1 MANIEVN
8 VGDLYDRK
16 NKMEKIGEELISL
29 VDQVV
34 NQVNQVNAGWT
45 GFNSNEYLRA
55 FTAFKPKMLKKCS
68 AILMTANGLYQT
80 AQMIDKAQQ
89 EIKAKINNMGT
100 TTQAASTNGNNIN
113 SNNGS
118 INVSEN
124 NSTSETNVEDIA
136 SDSSYNEGEIFKAT
150 SYGHNYTEEEFIE
163 LAAIIGGE
171 DSGSYEG
178 ALAVASTMCNR
189 SDVGVWGGSH
199 PLEVAKVPN
208 QFVAYKGNLYNEYM
222 SDPSS
227 IPQHVIDAT
236 RDALAGTRNTTA
248 DSFRAG
254 PGKSDN
260 RIQIGDGGNY
270 YFRV

>member
-16 NKMEKIGEELISL
+16 NKMEKIGEELINL

-34 NQVNQVNAGWT
+34 KQVNQVNTGWI
-45 GFNSNEYLRA
+45 GFNSREYQSA

-68 AILMTANGLYQT
+68 AILMTATGLYQT
-80 AQMIDKAQQ
+80 ALMIEKVQ
-89 EIKAKINNMGT
+89 EEMKAKIQNMGT
-100 TTQAASTNGNNIN
+100 STKGSATNGSNIN
-113 SNNGS
+113 SNNGN

-124 NSTSETNVEDIA
+124 NSSIETDVKNLA
-136 SDSSYNEGEIFKAT
+136 NDSGYNEGQIFKAA
-150 SYGHNYTEEEFIE
+150 SYGHDYTEQEFIE

-189 SDVGVWGGSH
+189 SDVGIWGGNH

-208 QFVAYKGNLYNEYM
+208 QFVAYKGDLYNKYM

-227 IPQHVIDAT
+227 IPSHVIEAT